1 MLSKIISKKEAKERI
16 LKLAE
21 TVSRHAKLYHEK
33 DNPEI
38 SDEVYDSLLRELF
51 LLEQKFPEFKLSSS
65 PTQRIGGAPI
75 KEFVKVRHEVRQWSF
90 DNVFDFNELKEWE
103 ERAIRFLKKESIDK
117 KPTYVAEL
125 KIDGLKVVLTYK
137 DGIFTR
143 GATRGNGEI
152 GEDITSNLR
161 TIKSIPL
168 SLSQKVSMTVIGEA
182 WMKKSDL
189 DKINQKRKKENL
201 PLYANTRNLAAGT
214 LRQLDPKVVASRN
227 VQAFAYDIEEFSGG
241 EPPETQKEELELLKK
256 FGFMVNNDYKY
267 AKTMEDVEKF
277 YEEWSRKKEREEYGI
292 DGVVVKI
299 NERELCEALGYTA
312 KAPRFGTAYKFKAEE
327 VTTVVEDI
335 VVQVGRTGALTPVAH
350 LRPMLVA
357 GSTVSRATLHNE
369 DEIKRLDIKIGDT
382 VILRKAGDVI
392 PEVVKVLKDLRR
404 GVEKPF
410 KMPVKCPVCGSV
422 VSRGTIGEKGNE
434 SAALYCTN
442 KNCFAQELEKL
453 IHFVSRKGMD
463 IDGLGEKI
471 MKQLVNEGLVSDHA
485 DIFELTKGDIEPL
498 ERFAEKSADN
508 LILAIEKS
516 KKVALGKFLYALGIR
531 HVGEETADTIAN
543 HFGSIEKIQ
552 KSDIEDFQK
561 IEGVGGVVAES
572 ITNWFSDA
580 HNKKMLERLLT
591 HVKIVSPNKLQVTHL
606 RRSFGGQASYKLQG
620 LSFVLTGALSSMSR
634 DEAKEKIKA
643 LGGKVSSSVSSK
655 TDYVVA
661 GEDPGQNKMKDAKK
675 LGVKTI
681 KEKEFLNMFT

>member
-1 MLSKIISKKEAKERI
+1 MSSKVISKKEAKERI
-16 LKLAE
+16 LRLAE

-38 SDEVYDSLLRELF
+38 SDEAYDSLLKELAE
-51 LLEQKFPEFKLSSS
+51 LEQKFPKFKSLAS
-65 PTQRIGGAPI
+65 PTQRVGGTPI

-103 ERAIRFLKKESIDK
+103 ERTTRFLKKEGIDK

-137 DGIFTR
+137 DGTFSM
-143 GATRGNGEI
+143 GATRGNGET
-152 GEDITSNLR
+152 GEDVTNNLR
-161 TIKSIPL
+161 TVKSIPL
-168 SLSQKVSMTVIGEA
+168 LLPKKVSMTVIGEA

-189 DKINQKRKKENL
+189 EKINQKRKKENL

-241 EPPETQKEELELLKK
+241 ESAKTQKEELELLKK

-267 AKTMEDVEKF
+267 AKTLGDVEKF
-277 YEEWSRKKEREEYGI
+277 YEEWSHKKEREEYGI

-312 KAPRFGTAYKFKAEE
+312 KAPRFGIAYKFKAEE

-350 LRPMLVA
+350 LRPVLVA
-357 GSTVSRATLHNE
+357 GSIVSRATLHNE

-392 PEVVKVLKDLRR
+392 PEVVLVLKDLRR
-404 GVEKPF
+404 GAEKPF
-410 KMPVKCPVCGSV
+410 KMPIKCPVCGSV
-422 VSRGTIGEKGNE
+422 VSKGTIGEKGNE
-434 SAALYCTN
+434 SAAFYCAN
-442 KNCFAQELEKL
+442 KNCFAQELERL
-453 IHFVSRKGMD
+453 IHFVSRNGMD
-463 IDGLGEKI
+463 MDGLGEKI
-471 MKQLVNEGLVSDHA
+471 VEQLMQEGLVSDYA
-485 DIFELTKGDIEPL
+485 DFFELTPGDIEPL
-498 ERFAEKSADN
+498 RRFAEKSAEN

-531 HVGEETADTIAN
+531 HVGEETASLLAEN
-543 HFGSIEKIQ
+543 FQFSIYKLQ
-552 KSDIEDFQK
+552 KAQKEELEK
-561 IEGVGGVVAES
+561 IEGIGPVVAES
-572 ITNWFSDA
+572 VTRWFADS
-580 HNKKMLERLLT
+580 HNKKILKKLLK
-591 HVKIVSPNKLQVTHL
+591 HLSVVKPYQLPATSYQL
-606 RRSFGGQASYKLQG
+606 RGFT
-620 LSFVLTGALSSMSR
+620 FVLTGTLLSMSR

-661 GEDPGQNKMKDAKK
+661 GEEPGQNKIEDAKK
-675 LGVKTI
+675 LRVRTI
-681 KEKEFLNMFT
+681 TENEFLKILNT